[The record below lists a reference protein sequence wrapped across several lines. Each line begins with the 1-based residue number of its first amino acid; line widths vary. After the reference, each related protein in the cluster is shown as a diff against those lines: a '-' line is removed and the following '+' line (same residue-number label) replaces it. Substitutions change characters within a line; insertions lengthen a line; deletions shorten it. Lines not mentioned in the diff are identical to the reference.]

1 MGWFLRRENLKKS
14 AKLYAVIDLYSS
26 SISKG
31 YEYAM
36 EYLDEVGKDSSYIY
50 ESYVSN
56 TRAFKQFEIEVEN
69 TYYSLYGY

>member
-1 MGWFLRRENLKKS
+1 
-14 AKLYAVIDLYSS
+14 
-26 SISKG
+26 
-31 YEYAM
+31 M